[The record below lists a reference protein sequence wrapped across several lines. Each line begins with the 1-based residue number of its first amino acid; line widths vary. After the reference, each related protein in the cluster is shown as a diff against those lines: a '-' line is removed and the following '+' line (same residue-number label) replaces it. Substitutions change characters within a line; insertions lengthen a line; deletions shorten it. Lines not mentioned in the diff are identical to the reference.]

1 MYPFFYIFS
10 CRVPAYGA
18 MMALGLLVA
27 GSLGLRRARKAGLRW
42 EDGLVILACGFGTAL
57 LGAAGLYLAVT
68 YSPAQ
73 LWALICSGELFSEN
87 RLGLVFYGGLIFGAS
102 RRLVGSAC
110 CAGKTAGFCLPH
122 AALPAVG
129 ACLRPL
135 GLPACRLLLR
145 RSDASSRR
153 RDVYGKLF
161 GGSHRRRSLSRAGG
175 GKRGAFA
182 DLWRACRLYAPQT
195 AAKPRWRALSAF
207 ICALPFCAGI
217 FSLRRHSRL
226 LFRPFHIAV
235 AQPCAVCRRMGA
247 LFSAGFSPM
256 RAQERRL
263 QERLKISC
271 NHEFVS
277 VNFSTRS
284 KRVLKND

>member
-87 RLGLVFYGGLIFGAS
+87 RLGLVFYGGLIFALPGAWLGA
-102 RRLVGSAC
+102 RA
-110 CAGKTAGFCLPH
+110 AGKTAGFCLPH

-145 RSDASSRR
+145 RSDASSHR

-161 GGSHRRRSLSRAGG
+161 GGS
-175 GKRGAFA
+175 
-182 DLWRACRLYAPQT
+182 
-195 AAKPRWRALSAF
+195 
-207 ICALPFCAGI
+207 
-217 FSLRRHSRL
+217 LR
-226 LFRPFHIAV
+226 
-235 AQPCAVCRRMGA
+235 
-247 LFSAGFSPM
+247 
-256 RAQERRL
+256 
-263 QERLKISC
+263 
-271 NHEFVS
+271 
-277 VNFSTRS
+277 
-284 KRVLKND
+284 